1 MDSDKLYESVKFL
14 LRSVR
19 QLSDRFVE
27 NNDKLSRSFEAVRED
42 ISDLCQRLAAIEQDL
57 EAFRDR
63 ELLAAEGPAP
73 PISLPVPAG
82 QEARLIPA
90 LNLPLEG
97 LLDAYRSSPAL
108 LQPFARPCSVSG
120 RSLSGELKEVELEA
134 FAQGSTWM
142 IELQDGSWQLLPRPG
157 VLSRSTQLQSLER
170 FFEISGSAKLPVE
183 LDLLQPAVA
192 TSVEHGRR
200 WLLTARG
207 RIGAAADPLQRSL
220 EQRLSALERGLVK
233 LQQRQS

>member
-1 MDSDKLYESVKFL
+1 MESDKLYESVKFL

-42 ISDLCQRLAAIEQDL
+42 INDLCQRLTAIEQDL

-63 ELLAAEGPAP
+63 ELLAAEAPAP

-82 QEARLIPA
+82 QEGRLIPA

-170 FFEISGSAKLPVE
+170 FFEISGSAELPVE

-220 EQRLSALERGLVK
+220 EQRLSTLERSLAM
-233 LQQRQS
+233 LQQRQP

>member
-1 MDSDKLYESVKFL
+1 MESDKLYESVKFL

-63 ELLAAEGPAP
+63 ELLAAEAPAP

-170 FFEISGSAKLPVE
+170 FFEISGSAELPAE
-183 LDLLQPAVA
+183 LDLLQPATA

-200 WLLTARG
+200 WMLTARG

-220 EQRLSALERGLVK
+220 EQRLSALEQGLAM
-233 LQQRQS
+233 LQQRQP

>member
-1 MDSDKLYESVKFL
+1 MESDKLFESVRFL

-27 NNDKLSRSFEAVRED
+27 NNEKSIRRFAAVRAD
-42 ISDLCQRLAAIEQDL
+42 IIDLSCRLEAIEKDL
-57 EAFRDR
+57 QAFRDR
-63 ELLAAEGPAP
+63 ELLAGEMTGRS
-73 PISLPVPAG
+73 ITLPVPAG
-82 QEARLIPA
+82 HEDLTIPA

-97 LLDAYRSSPAL
+97 LLDAYRSAPAL

-120 RSLSGELKEVELEA
+120 RSLSGELKDVELEA

-157 VLSRSTQLQSLER
+157 VLSRQTQLQSLER
-170 FFEISGSAKLPVE
+170 FYAISGSTELPAE
-183 LDLLQPAVA
+183 LELLQPAVA

-200 WLLTARG
+200 WMLTAKG
-207 RIGAAADPLQRSL
+207 RLGVEADPLRRSL
-220 EQRLSALERGLVK
+220 EQRLRALEQT
-233 LQQRQS
+233 LQRLEPQP

>member
-1 MDSDKLYESVKFL
+1 MESDKLYESVKFL

-42 ISDLCQRLAAIEQDL
+42 INDLCQRLTAIEQDL

-170 FFEISGSAKLPVE
+170 FFEISGSAELPAE
-183 LDLLQPAVA
+183 LDLLQPATA

-200 WLLTARG
+200 WMLTARG

-220 EQRLSALERGLVK
+220 EQRLSALEQGLAM
-233 LQQRQS
+233 LQQRQP

>member
-1 MDSDKLYESVKFL
+1 MESEKLYESVKFL

-170 FFEISGSAKLPVE
+170 FFEISGSAELPAE
-183 LDLLQPAVA
+183 LDLLQPATA

-200 WLLTARG
+200 WMLTARG

>member
-1 MDSDKLYESVKFL
+1 MESEKLYESVKFL

-42 ISDLCQRLAAIEQDL
+42 INDLCQRLAAIEQDL

-170 FFEISGSAKLPVE
+170 FFEISGSAELPAE
-183 LDLLQPAVA
+183 LDLLQPATA

-200 WLLTARG
+200 WMLTARG

>member
-1 MDSDKLYESVKFL
+1 MDSSRLFDSVKFL

-19 QLSDRFVE
+19 DLSDRFVE
-27 NNDKLSRSFEAVRED
+27 NNDKLSRAFESVRVD
-42 ISDLCQRLAAIEQDL
+42 IDDVSRRLSAIEQDL
-57 EAFRDR
+57 QAFRDR
-63 ELLAAEGPAP
+63 ELQAGEGARVA
-73 PISLPVPAG
+73 ISLPVPVG
-82 QEARLIPA
+82 QEELAIPA

-157 VLSRSTQLQSLER
+157 VLSRPTQLQSLER
-170 FFEISGSAKLPVE
+170 FFEINGSLELPAE
-183 LDLLQPAVA
+183 LELLQPATA

-200 WLLTARG
+200 WMLTARG
-207 RIGAAADPLQRSL
+207 KIGLQSDPLQRSL
-220 EQRLSALERGLVK
+220 EQRLSALERALA
-233 LQQRQS
+233 LMHQQQS

>member
-27 NNDKLSRSFEAVRED
+27 NNDKLTRSFEAVRED

-63 ELLAAEGPAP
+63 ELLAAEAPAP
-73 PISLPVPAG
+73 PISLPVPVG
-82 QEARLIPA
+82 QEDRTIPA

-170 FFEISGSAKLPVE
+170 FFEISGSAELPAE
-183 LDLLQPAVA
+183 LDLLQPATA

-200 WLLTARG
+200 WMLTARG

>member
-1 MDSDKLYESVKFL
+1 MESDKLYESVKFL

-170 FFEISGSAKLPVE
+170 FFEISGSAELPAE
-183 LDLLQPAVA
+183 LDLLQPATA

-200 WLLTARG
+200 WMLTARG

-220 EQRLSALERGLVK
+220 EQRLSALEQGLAM
-233 LQQRQS
+233 LQQRQP

>member
-27 NNDKLSRSFEAVRED
+27 NNDKLARSFEAVRED
-42 ISDLCQRLAAIEQDL
+42 INDLAQRLAAIEQDL
-57 EAFRDR
+57 QAFRDR
-63 ELLAAEGPAP
+63 ELLAGEPAVR
-73 PISLPVPAG
+73 PISLPVPVG
-82 QEARLIPA
+82 QEELTIPA

-157 VLSRSTQLQSLER
+157 VLSRPTQLQSLER
-170 FFEISGSAKLPVE
+170 FFEISGSPELPAE
-183 LDLLQPAVA
+183 LELLQPAVA

-200 WLLTARG
+200 WMLTARG
-207 RIGAAADPLQRSL
+207 HIGLQSDPLQRSL
-220 EQRLSALERGLVK
+220 EQRLSALERALALV
-233 LQQRQS
+233 QQQQS

>member
-1 MDSDKLYESVKFL
+1 MESDKLFESVRFL

-27 NNDKLSRSFEAVRED
+27 NNEKSIRSFEAVRAD
-42 ISDLCQRLAAIEQDL
+42 IIDLSCRLEAIEKDL
-57 EAFRDR
+57 QAFRDR
-63 ELLAAEGPAP
+63 ELLAGEMTGRS
-73 PISLPVPAG
+73 ITLPVPAG
-82 QEARLIPA
+82 HEDLTIPA

-97 LLDAYRSSPAL
+97 LLDAYRSAPAL

-120 RSLSGELKEVELEA
+120 RSLSGELKDVELEA

-157 VLSRSTQLQSLER
+157 VLSRQTQLQSLER
-170 FFEISGSAKLPVE
+170 FYAISGSTELPAE
-183 LDLLQPAVA
+183 LELLQPAVA

-200 WLLTARG
+200 WMLTAKG
-207 RIGAAADPLQRSL
+207 RIGVEADPLKRSL
-220 EQRLSALERGLVK
+220 EQRLRALEQT
-233 LQQRQS
+233 LQRLEPQP